1 MAEEDKNRVY
11 TYNIPENFTDSG
23 RIFGFKK
30 RNILEAAIAIIIT
43 ANIVSV
49 FPFVIKVKL
58 IVLMVLCIGV
68 GALFLKGVYNKSITE
83 WLISVI
89 IFKKN
94 SKKLH
99 FRTVKEDKKRS
110 ASEIAGYQNRSYAEI
125 ALNKIYN
132 QVATKGKGV
141 KNGEERDIAKEIRT
155 KLGI

>member
-1 MAEEDKNRVY
+1 M
-11 TYNIPENFTDSG
+11 
-23 RIFGFKK
+23 
-30 RNILEAAIAIIIT
+30 
-43 ANIVSV
+43 
-49 FPFVIKVKL
+49 
-58 IVLMVLCIGV
+58 
-68 GALFLKGVYNKSITE
+68 
-83 WLISVI
+83 I